1 EILWATGQPGHART
15 SPYVPTGI
23 LADVEEPT
31 PTDRQTQPVP
41 PAAPPVGG
49 ARPRARR
56 GPRDMIISLLVLLV
70 PVLVL
75 VGGSQLI
82 AGRAGAAPQDLGD
95 GWVPV
100 SAQFDEH
107 ATGGTLRVGYVTP
120 AGDPVQ
126 VVHSTV
132 PPEVLLPQRL
142 PDAGPPTGEVR
153 LGDENWQ
160 RFPGRPNEQA
170 LVRMT
175 PGLTTIVVGTADDAE
190 LQHLATHSCTRSP
203 PPPRRTLPLGR
214 AGQRGLPP
222 PRAPA
227 S

>member
-1 EILWATGQPGHART
+1 
-15 SPYVPTGI
+15 
-23 LADVEEPT
+23 
-31 PTDRQTQPVP
+31 
-41 PAAPPVGG
+41 
-49 ARPRARR
+49 
-56 GPRDMIISLLVLLV
+56 MIISLLVLLV

-75 VGGSQLI
+75 VGGYQLI
-82 AGRAGAAPQDLGD
+82 AGRQQPVEVDTAPAYAEANAAGLAVTAPQDLGD

-190 LQHLATHSCTRSP
+190 LQHLATHS
-203 PPPRRTLPLGR
+203 
-214 AGQRGLPP
+214 
-222 PRAPA
+222 
-227 S
+227 